1 MEIPILEQIETNDMS
16 VRGGRSRNRASAGL
30 PRNESTSPS
39 SVAQEIAAA
48 RTFGEGPRNQ
58 RASNV
63 ILPEAGELPGDAMVA
78 IRIWCRNLS
87 REFSNVIDRAAR
99 EEFLSEQWW
108 EAIDE
113 AETISN
119 TRETLLGYLRGA

>member
-1 MEIPILEQIETNDMS
+1 MERAIIEQIETHDMS
-16 VRGGRSRNRASAGL
+16 VRGGRPRNRASAGV
-30 PRNESTSPS
+30 PRNEIPSPS

-48 RTFGEGPRNQ
+48 RSFGEGPRNQ
-58 RASNV
+58 RTSNV
-63 ILPEAGELPGDAMVA
+63 ILPEAGELPGDAVVA
-78 IRIWCRNLS
+78 IRSWCVNLS
-87 REFSNVIDRAAR
+87 REFSNVIERAAR

-108 EAIDE
+108 DAIDE